1 MAEEKTIL
9 TETDLN
15 EQMQVRLDKMH
26 KIEEKGLKPF
36 GYRYEFTHRSGD
48 VKENFDALAEAET
61 EVKLAG
67 RVMAIRG
74 HGKTCFM
81 DMQDKDGRIQVY
93 VRKDVLGEENYALI
107 KMMDIGDT
115 VGVTGTVFRTHMGEV
130 SIKAAALE
138 MLSKS
143 LRPLPEKWHGL
154 KDVETRYRQR
164 YVDLIV
170 NPDVRDTFV
179 KRSQIIRSVRDV
191 LDSHGFLEVETPI
204 LNTIAG
210 GAAAR
215 PFISYHNAL
224 DMQVYMRIAPELYLK
239 RLIVGGMDRVYE
251 LGRVFRNEG
260 IDNRHNPEFT
270 SVEIYQAFADY
281 RDMMDLTEE
290 VVVKT
295 AEKVLGTTKI
305 NYEGT
310 EIELASPWKRISMI
324 DAVKE
329 YAGKDFTNVTDLEEA
344 RAMAKELNVEVEAT
358 WGIGKIINACF
369 EEYVEDKLIQPTFI
383 TGHPK
388 EISPLA
394 KSNPENPE
402 ITDRFEA
409 FIYGREICNGFTELN
424 DPIDQRERFLK
435 QVEER
440 ANGDEEANMMDEDFV
455 TALEY
460 GLPPTGGLGI
470 GIDRLVMFL
479 TDSSTIRDVLFFP
492 TMKPLKGEQQHVE
505 AVPVQAQEVAA
516 PVAPVE
522 PQEVAAPVA
531 PVEPEVIDFSK
542 VEIEPLFED
551 TVDFDTFIK
560 SDFRA
565 VKVLDCKAVPKSKK
579 LLQFTLN
586 DGTGKERTILSG
598 IRAFYEP
605 ETLIGKT
612 LIAITNLPPRAMMGI
627 ESCGMLISAIHSEE
641 GEEKLH
647 LLMVD
652 DHIPAGAKLR

>member
-1 MAEEKTIL
+1 MAEVKNKPNTEEAAVL
-9 TETDLN
+9 TENEIN
-15 EQMQVRLDKMH
+15 EQMQVRIDKMH
-26 KIEEKGLKPF
+26 KIEEHGWKPF
-36 GYRYEFTHRSGD
+36 GYRFLYTHRAAD
-48 VKENFDALAEAET
+48 IAAQFDELSEKET
-61 EVKLAG
+61 EVKMAG
-67 RVMAIRG
+67 RIMAIRG

-81 DMQDKDGRIQVY
+81 DMQDKTGRIQVY

-107 KMMDIGDT
+107 KLMDIGDT
-115 VGVTGTVFRTHMGEV
+115 VGITGTAFRTHMGEL
-130 SIKAAALE
+130 SIKANSVE

-170 NPDVRDTFV
+170 NPEVRDTFV
-179 KRSQIIRSVRDV
+179 KRSQIIRSVREV
-191 LDSHGFLEVETPI
+191 LDSHDFLEVETPI

-251 LGRVFRNEG
+251 MGRVFRNEG

-295 AEKVLGTTKI
+295 AEKVLGTTTI

-310 EIELASPWKRISMI
+310 TIELASPWKRMSMI
-324 DAVKE
+324 EAVKE
-329 YAGKDFTNVTDLEEA
+329 YSGKDFTNVTDLEEA
-344 RAMAKELNVEVEAT
+344 RAIAKELNVAVEPSF
-358 WGIGKIINACF
+358 GIGKIINACF

-409 FIYGREICNGFTELN
+409 YIYGREICNGFTELN
-424 DPIDQRERFLK
+424 DPIDQKERFLK

-455 TALEY
+455 NALEY

-479 TDSSTIRDVLFFP
+479 TNSSTIRDVLFFP
-492 TMKPLKGEQQHVE
+492 TMKPLGK
-505 AVPVQAQEVAA
+505 AVSEKPDFMQAPAVAA
-516 PVAPVE
+516 PVEEAKE
-522 PQEVAAPVA
+522 ET
-531 PVEPEVIDFSK
+531 IDFSK
-542 VEIEPLFED
+542 VVIEPAYEEY
-551 TVDFDTFIK
+551 VDFDTFCK
-560 SDFRA
+560 SDIRV
-565 VKVLDCKAVPKSKK
+565 VKVKECTAVPKSKK
-579 LLQFTLN
+579 LLKFVLD
-586 DGTGKERTILSG
+586 DGTGTDRVILSG
-598 IRAFYEP
+598 IHAFYEP
-605 ETLIGKT
+605 EELVGKT
-612 LIAITNLPPRAMMGI
+612 LVAIVNLPPRKMMGI
-627 ESCGMLISAIHSEE
+627 DSCGMLLSAIHEEE
-641 GEEKLH
+641 GAEKLN
-647 LLMVD
+647 LIMVD
-652 DHIPAGAKLR
+652 NRIPAGARLH

>member
-1 MAEEKTIL
+1 MAEVKNKPNTEEAAVL
-9 TETDLN
+9 TENEIN
-15 EQMQVRLDKMH
+15 EQMQVRIDKMH
-26 KIEEKGLKPF
+26 KIEEHGWKPF
-36 GYRYEFTHRSGD
+36 GYRFLYTHRAAD
-48 VKENFDALAEAET
+48 IAAQFDELSEKET
-61 EVKLAG
+61 EVKMAG
-67 RVMAIRG
+67 RIMAIRG

-81 DMQDKDGRIQVY
+81 DMQDKTGRIQVY
-93 VRKDVLGEENYALI
+93 VRKDVIGEENYALI
-107 KMMDIGDT
+107 KLMDIGDT
-115 VGVTGTVFRTHMGEV
+115 VGITGTAFRTHMGEL
-130 SIKAAALE
+130 SIKANSVE

-170 NPDVRDTFV
+170 NPEVRDTFV
-179 KRSQIIRSVRDV
+179 KRSQIIRSVREV
-191 LDSHGFLEVETPI
+191 LDSHDFLEVETPI

-251 LGRVFRNEG
+251 MGRVFRNEG

-295 AEKVLGTTKI
+295 AEKVLGTTTI

-310 EIELASPWKRISMI
+310 TIELASPWKRMSMI
-324 DAVKE
+324 EAVKE
-329 YAGKDFTNVTDLEEA
+329 YSGKDFTNVTDLEEA
-344 RAMAKELNVEVEAT
+344 RAIAKELNVAVEPSF
-358 WGIGKIINACF
+358 GIGKIINACF

-409 FIYGREICNGFTELN
+409 YIYGREICNGFTELN
-424 DPIDQRERFLK
+424 DPIDQKERFLK

-455 TALEY
+455 NALEY

-479 TDSSTIRDVLFFP
+479 TNSSTIRDVLFFP
-492 TMKPLKGEQQHVE
+492 TMKPLGKAVSEKPDFMQAPAVAAHVE
-505 AVPVQAQEVAA
+505 EAKE
-516 PVAPVE
+516 E
-522 PQEVAAPVA
+522 T
-531 PVEPEVIDFSK
+531 IDFSK
-542 VEIEPLFED
+542 VVIEPAYEEY
-551 TVDFDTFIK
+551 VDFDTFCK
-560 SDFRA
+560 SDIRV
-565 VKVLDCKAVPKSKK
+565 VKVKECTAVPKSKK
-579 LLQFTLN
+579 LLKFVLN
-586 DGTGKERTILSG
+586 DGTGTDRVILSG
-598 IRAFYEP
+598 IHAFYEP
-605 ETLIGKT
+605 EELVGKT
-612 LIAITNLPPRAMMGI
+612 LVAIVNLPPRKMMGI
-627 ESCGMLISAIHSEE
+627 DSCGMLLSAIHEEE
-641 GEEKLH
+641 GAEKLN
-647 LLMVD
+647 LIMVD
-652 DHIPAGAKLR
+652 NRIPAGARLH

>member
-1 MAEEKTIL
+1 MAENKQQVEEKAL
-9 TETDLN
+9 TEVEIN
-15 EQMQVRLDKMH
+15 EQMQNRIDKMH
-26 KIEEKGLKPF
+26 KIEEHGWRPF
-36 GYRYEFTHRSGD
+36 GRRFEWTHRSAD
-48 VKENFDALAEAET
+48 VKEQFEALAETEA
-61 EVKLAG
+61 EVKMAG

-81 DMQDKDGRIQVY
+81 DMQDKTGRMQLY
-93 VRKDVLGEENYALI
+93 VRKDVLGEEDYSLV
-107 KMMDIGDT
+107 KMMYIGDT
-115 VGVTGTVFRTHMGEV
+115 IGVTGIPFRTHMGEI
-130 SIKAAALE
+130 SIKVIKME

-154 KDVETRYRQR
+154 KDIETRYRQR

-170 NPDVRDTFV
+170 NPEVRDTFV
-179 KRSQIIRSVRDV
+179 KRSQIIRSVREV
-191 LDSHGFLEVETPI
+191 LDSHDFLEVETPI

-295 AEKVLGTTKI
+295 AMKVLGTTKI
-305 NYEGT
+305 TYEGV
-310 EIELASPWKRISMI
+310 EIELASPWKRMSMI

-329 YAGKDFTNVTDLEEA
+329 YSGKDFTNVTDLEEA
-344 RAMAKELNVEVEAT
+344 RAMAKELNVPVEPSF
-358 WGIGKIINACF
+358 GIGKIINACF

-394 KSNPENPE
+394 KSNPDNPE

-409 FIYGREICNGFTELN
+409 YIYGREICNGFTELN

-455 TALEY
+455 NALEY

-492 TMKPLKGEQQHVE
+492 TMKPLKGEARPVE
-505 AVPVQAQEVAA
+505 LPEQIRGEVAPA
-516 PVAPVE
+516 AVE
-522 PQEVAAPVA
+522 EAKAEA
-531 PVEPEVIDFSK
+531 PEVIDFSK
-542 VEIEPLFED
+542 VEIEPLFAD
-551 TVDFDTFIK
+551 FVDFETFSK

-565 VKVLDCKAVPKSKK
+565 VKVKECIAVPKSKK
-579 LLQFTLN
+579 LLQFTLD
-586 DGTGKERTILSG
+586 DGTGTDRTILSG
-598 IRAFYEP
+598 IHAFYEP
-605 ETLIGKT
+605 EELLGKT
-612 LIAITNLPPRAMMGI
+612 LIAIVNLPPRKMMGI
-627 ESCGMLISAIHSEE
+627 ESCGMLLSAVHHEE
-641 GEEKLH
+641 GAEKLH
-647 LLMVD
+647 LLQVD
-652 DHIPAGAKLR
+652 PHIPAGAKLY

>member
-1 MAEEKTIL
+1 MAEVKNKPNTEEAAVL
-9 TETDLN
+9 TENEIN
-15 EQMQVRLDKMH
+15 EQMQVRIDKMH
-26 KIEEKGLKPF
+26 KIEEHGWKPF
-36 GYRYEFTHRSGD
+36 GYRFLYTHRAAD
-48 VKENFDALAEAET
+48 IAAQFDELSEKET
-61 EVKLAG
+61 EVKMAG
-67 RVMAIRG
+67 RIMAIRG

-81 DMQDKDGRIQVY
+81 DMQDKTGRIQVY
-93 VRKDVLGEENYALI
+93 VRKDVIGEENYALI
-107 KMMDIGDT
+107 KLMDIGDT
-115 VGVTGTVFRTHMGEV
+115 VGITGTAFRTHMGEL
-130 SIKAAALE
+130 SIKANSVE

-170 NPDVRDTFV
+170 NPEVRDTFV
-179 KRSQIIRSVRDV
+179 KRSQIIRSVREV
-191 LDSHGFLEVETPI
+191 LNSHDFLEVETPI

-251 LGRVFRNEG
+251 MGRVFRNEG

-295 AEKVLGTTKI
+295 AEKVLGTTTI

-310 EIELASPWKRISMI
+310 AIELASPWKRMSMI
-324 DAVKE
+324 EAVKE
-329 YAGKDFTNVTDLEEA
+329 YSGKDFTNVTDLEEA
-344 RAMAKELNVEVEAT
+344 RAIAKELNVAVEPSF
-358 WGIGKIINACF
+358 GIGKIINACF

-409 FIYGREICNGFTELN
+409 YIYGRELCNGFTELN
-424 DPIDQRERFLK
+424 DPIDQKERFLK

-455 TALEY
+455 NALEY

-479 TDSSTIRDVLFFP
+479 TNSSTIRDVLFFP
-492 TMKPLKGEQQHVE
+492 TMKPLGK
-505 AVPVQAQEVAA
+505 AVSEKPDFMQAPAVAA
-516 PVAPVE
+516 PVEEAKE
-522 PQEVAAPVA
+522 ET
-531 PVEPEVIDFSK
+531 IDFSK
-542 VEIEPLFED
+542 VVIEPAYEEY
-551 TVDFDTFIK
+551 VDFDTFCK
-560 SDFRA
+560 SDIRV
-565 VKVLDCKAVPKSKK
+565 VKVKECTAVPKSKK
-579 LLQFTLN
+579 LLKFVLD
-586 DGTGKERTILSG
+586 DGTGTDRVILSG
-598 IRAFYEP
+598 IHAFYEP
-605 ETLIGKT
+605 EELVGKT
-612 LIAITNLPPRAMMGI
+612 LVAIVNLPPRKMMGI
-627 ESCGMLISAIHSEE
+627 DSCGMLLSAIHEEE
-641 GEEKLH
+641 GAEKLN
-647 LLMVD
+647 LIMVD
-652 DHIPAGAKLR
+652 KRIPAGARLH

>member
-1 MAEEKTIL
+1 MAEVKNKPNTEEAAVL
-9 TETDLN
+9 TENEIN
-15 EQMQVRLDKMH
+15 EQMQVRIDKMH
-26 KIEEKGLKPF
+26 KIEEHGWKPF
-36 GYRYEFTHRSGD
+36 GYRFLYTHRAAD
-48 VKENFDALAEAET
+48 IVAQFDELSEKET
-61 EVKLAG
+61 EVKMAG
-67 RVMAIRG
+67 RIMAIRG

-81 DMQDKDGRIQVY
+81 DMQDKTGRIQVY
-93 VRKDVLGEENYALI
+93 VRKDVIGEENYALI
-107 KMMDIGDT
+107 KLMDIGDT
-115 VGVTGTVFRTHMGEV
+115 VGITGTAFRTHMGEL
-130 SIKAAALE
+130 SIKANSVE

-170 NPDVRDTFV
+170 NPEVRDTFV
-179 KRSQIIRSVRDV
+179 KRSQIIRSVREV
-191 LDSHGFLEVETPI
+191 LDSHDFLEVETPI

-251 LGRVFRNEG
+251 MGRVFRNEG

-295 AEKVLGTTKI
+295 AEKVLGTTTI

-310 EIELASPWKRISMI
+310 TIELASPWKRMSMI
-324 DAVKE
+324 EAVKE
-329 YAGKDFTNVTDLEEA
+329 YSGKDFANVTDLEEA
-344 RAMAKELNVEVEAT
+344 RAIAKELNVAVEPSF
-358 WGIGKIINACF
+358 GIGKIINACF

-409 FIYGREICNGFTELN
+409 YIYGREICNGFTELN
-424 DPIDQRERFLK
+424 DPIDQKERFLK

-455 TALEY
+455 NALEY

-479 TDSSTIRDVLFFP
+479 TNSSTIRDVLFFP
-492 TMKPLKGEQQHVE
+492 TMKPLGKA
-505 AVPVQAQEVAA
+505 AVSEKPDFMQAPAVAA
-516 PVAPVE
+516 PVEEAKE
-522 PQEVAAPVA
+522 ET
-531 PVEPEVIDFSK
+531 IDFSK
-542 VEIEPLFED
+542 VVIEPAYEEY
-551 TVDFDTFIK
+551 VDFDTFCK
-560 SDFRA
+560 SDIRV
-565 VKVLDCKAVPKSKK
+565 VKVKECTAVPKSKK
-579 LLQFTLN
+579 LLKFVLD
-586 DGTGKERTILSG
+586 DGTGTDCVILSG
-598 IRAFYEP
+598 IHAFYEP
-605 ETLIGKT
+605 EELVGKT
-612 LIAITNLPPRAMMGI
+612 LVAIVNLPPRKMMGI
-627 ESCGMLISAIHSEE
+627 DSCGMLLSAIHEEE
-641 GEEKLH
+641 GAEKLN
-647 LLMVD
+647 LIMVD
-652 DHIPAGAKLR
+652 NRIPAGARLH

>member
-1 MAEEKTIL
+1 
-9 TETDLN
+9 
-15 EQMQVRLDKMH
+15 
-26 KIEEKGLKPF
+26 
-36 GYRYEFTHRSGD
+36 
-48 VKENFDALAEAET
+48 
-61 EVKLAG
+61 
-67 RVMAIRG
+67 MAIRG

-81 DMQDKDGRIQVY
+81 DMQDKTGRIQVY
-93 VRKDVLGEENYALI
+93 VRKDVIGEENYALI
-107 KMMDIGDT
+107 KLMDIGDT
-115 VGVTGTVFRTHMGEV
+115 VGITGTAFRTHMGEL
-130 SIKAAALE
+130 SIKATSVE

-170 NPDVRDTFV
+170 NPEVRDTFV
-179 KRSQIIRSVRDV
+179 KRSQIIRSVREV
-191 LDSHGFLEVETPI
+191 LDSHDFLEVETPI

-251 LGRVFRNEG
+251 MGRVFRNEG

-295 AEKVLGTTKI
+295 AEKVLGTTTI

-310 EIELASPWKRISMI
+310 TIELASPWKRMSMI
-324 DAVKE
+324 EAVKE
-329 YAGKDFTNVTDLEEA
+329 YSGKDFTNVTDLEEA
-344 RAMAKELNVEVEAT
+344 RAIAKELNVAVEPSF
-358 WGIGKIINACF
+358 GIGKIINACF

-409 FIYGREICNGFTELN
+409 YIYGREICNGFTELN
-424 DPIDQRERFLK
+424 DPIDQKERFLK

-455 TALEY
+455 NALEY

-479 TDSSTIRDVLFFP
+479 TNSSTIRDVLFFP
-492 TMKPLKGEQQHVE
+492 TMKPLGK
-505 AVPVQAQEVAA
+505 AVSEKPDFMQAPAVAA
-516 PVAPVE
+516 PVEEAKE
-522 PQEVAAPVA
+522 ET
-531 PVEPEVIDFSK
+531 IDFSK
-542 VEIEPLFED
+542 VVIEPAYEEY
-551 TVDFDTFIK
+551 VDFDTFCK
-560 SDFRA
+560 SDIRV
-565 VKVLDCKAVPKSKK
+565 VKVKECTAVPKSKK
-579 LLQFTLN
+579 LLKFVLD
-586 DGTGKERTILSG
+586 DGTGTDRVILSG
-598 IRAFYEP
+598 IHAFYEP
-605 ETLIGKT
+605 EELVGKT
-612 LIAITNLPPRAMMGI
+612 LVAIVNLPPRKMMGI
-627 ESCGMLISAIHSEE
+627 DSCGMLLSAIHEEE
-641 GEEKLH
+641 GAEKLN
-647 LLMVD
+647 LIMVNNR
-652 DHIPAGAKLR
+652 IPAGARLH

>member
-1 MAEEKTIL
+1 MAEVKNKPNTEEAAVL
-9 TETDLN
+9 TENEIN
-15 EQMQVRLDKMH
+15 EQMQVRIDKMH
-26 KIEEKGLKPF
+26 KIEEHGWKPF
-36 GYRYEFTHRSGD
+36 GYRFLYTHRAAD
-48 VKENFDALAEAET
+48 IAAQFDELSEKET
-61 EVKLAG
+61 EVKMAG
-67 RVMAIRG
+67 RIMAIRG

-81 DMQDKDGRIQVY
+81 DMQDKTGRIQVY
-93 VRKDVLGEENYALI
+93 VRKDVIGEENYALI
-107 KMMDIGDT
+107 KLMDIGDT
-115 VGVTGTVFRTHMGEV
+115 VGITGTAFRTHMGEL
-130 SIKAAALE
+130 SIKANSVE

-170 NPDVRDTFV
+170 NPEVRDTFV
-179 KRSQIIRSVRDV
+179 KRSQIIRSVREV
-191 LDSHGFLEVETPI
+191 LDSHDFLEVETPI

-251 LGRVFRNEG
+251 MGRVFRNEG

-295 AEKVLGTTKI
+295 AEKVLGTTTI

-310 EIELASPWKRISMI
+310 TIELASPWKRMSMI
-324 DAVKE
+324 EAVKE
-329 YAGKDFTNVTDLEEA
+329 YSGKDFTDVTDLEEA
-344 RAMAKELNVEVEAT
+344 RAIAKELNVAIEPSF
-358 WGIGKIINACF
+358 GIGKIINACF

-409 FIYGREICNGFTELN
+409 YIYGREICNGFTELN
-424 DPIDQRERFLK
+424 DPIDQKERFLK

-455 TALEY
+455 NALEY

-479 TDSSTIRDVLFFP
+479 TNSSTIRDVLFFP
-492 TMKPLKGEQQHVE
+492 TMKPLGK
-505 AVPVQAQEVAA
+505 AVSEKPDFMQAPAVAA
-516 PVAPVE
+516 PVEEAKE
-522 PQEVAAPVA
+522 ET
-531 PVEPEVIDFSK
+531 IDFSK
-542 VEIEPLFED
+542 VVIEPAYEEY
-551 TVDFDTFIK
+551 VDFDTFCK
-560 SDFRA
+560 SDIRV
-565 VKVLDCKAVPKSKK
+565 VKVKECTAVPKSKK
-579 LLQFTLN
+579 LLKFVLD
-586 DGTGKERTILSG
+586 DGIGTDRVILSG
-598 IRAFYEP
+598 IHAFYEP
-605 ETLIGKT
+605 EELVGKT
-612 LIAITNLPPRAMMGI
+612 LVAIVNLPPRKMMGI
-627 ESCGMLISAIHSEE
+627 DSCGMLLSAIHDEE
-641 GEEKLH
+641 GAEKLN
-647 LLMVD
+647 LIMVD
-652 DHIPAGAKLR
+652 NRIPAGARLH

>member
-329 YAGKDFTNVTDLEEA
+329 YAGKDFANVTDLEEA

-505 AVPVQAQEVAA
+505 TVPVQAQEVAA
-516 PVAPVE
+516 PVAP
-522 PQEVAAPVA
+522 A
-531 PVEPEVIDFSK
+531 EPEVIDFSK

>member
-1 MAEEKTIL
+1 MAEVKNKPNTEEAAVL
-9 TETDLN
+9 TENEIN
-15 EQMQVRLDKMH
+15 EQMQVRIDKMH
-26 KIEEKGLKPF
+26 KIEEHGWKPF
-36 GYRYEFTHRSGD
+36 GYRFLYTHRAAD
-48 VKENFDALAEAET
+48 IAAQFDELSEKET
-61 EVKLAG
+61 EVKMAG
-67 RVMAIRG
+67 RIMAIRG

-81 DMQDKDGRIQVY
+81 DMQDKTGRIQVY
-93 VRKDVLGEENYALI
+93 VRKDVIGEENYALI
-107 KMMDIGDT
+107 KLMDIGDT
-115 VGVTGTVFRTHMGEV
+115 VGITGTAFRTHMGEL
-130 SIKAAALE
+130 SIKANSVE

-170 NPDVRDTFV
+170 NPEVRDTFV
-179 KRSQIIRSVRDV
+179 KRSQIIRSVREV
-191 LDSHGFLEVETPI
+191 LDSHDFLEVETPI

-251 LGRVFRNEG
+251 MGRVFRNEG

-295 AEKVLGTTKI
+295 AEKVLGTTTI

-310 EIELASPWKRISMI
+310 TIELASPWKRMSMI
-324 DAVKE
+324 EAVKE
-329 YAGKDFTNVTDLEEA
+329 YSGKDFTNVTDLEEA
-344 RAMAKELNVEVEAT
+344 RAIAKELNVAVEPSF
-358 WGIGKIINACF
+358 GIGKIINACF

-409 FIYGREICNGFTELN
+409 YIYGREICNGFTELN
-424 DPIDQRERFLK
+424 DPIDQKERFLK

-455 TALEY
+455 NALEY

-479 TDSSTIRDVLFFP
+479 TNSSTIRDVLFFP
-492 TMKPLKGEQQHVE
+492 TMKPLGK
-505 AVPVQAQEVAA
+505 AVSEKPDFMQAPAVAA
-516 PVAPVE
+516 PVEEAKE
-522 PQEVAAPVA
+522 ET
-531 PVEPEVIDFSK
+531 IDFSK
-542 VEIEPLFED
+542 VVIEPAYEEY
-551 TVDFDTFIK
+551 VDFNTFCK
-560 SDFRA
+560 SDIRV
-565 VKVLDCKAVPKSKK
+565 VKVKECTAVPKSKK
-579 LLQFTLN
+579 LLKFVLN
-586 DGTGKERTILSG
+586 DGTGTDRVILSG
-598 IRAFYEP
+598 IHAFYEP
-605 ETLIGKT
+605 EELVGKT
-612 LIAITNLPPRAMMGI
+612 LVAIVNLPPRKMMGI
-627 ESCGMLISAIHSEE
+627 DSCGMLLSAIHEEE
-641 GEEKLH
+641 GAEKLN
-647 LLMVD
+647 LIMVD
-652 DHIPAGAKLR
+652 KRIPAGARLH

>member
-1 MAEEKTIL
+1 MAEVKNKPNTEEAAVL
-9 TETDLN
+9 TENEIN
-15 EQMQVRLDKMH
+15 EQMQVRIDKMH
-26 KIEEKGLKPF
+26 KIEEHGWKPF
-36 GYRYEFTHRSGD
+36 GYRFLYTHRAAD
-48 VKENFDALAEAET
+48 IAAQFDELSEKET
-61 EVKLAG
+61 EVKMAG
-67 RVMAIRG
+67 RIMAIRG

-81 DMQDKDGRIQVY
+81 DMQDKTGRIQVY
-93 VRKDVLGEENYALI
+93 VRKDVIGEENYALI
-107 KMMDIGDT
+107 KLMDIGDT
-115 VGVTGTVFRTHMGEV
+115 VGITGTAFRTHMGEL
-130 SIKAAALE
+130 SIKANSVE

-170 NPDVRDTFV
+170 NPEVRDTFV
-179 KRSQIIRSVRDV
+179 KRSQIIRSVREV
-191 LDSHGFLEVETPI
+191 LDSHDFLEVETPI

-251 LGRVFRNEG
+251 MGRVFRNEG

-295 AEKVLGTTKI
+295 AEKVLGTTTI

-310 EIELASPWKRISMI
+310 TIELASPWKRMSMI
-324 DAVKE
+324 EAVKE
-329 YAGKDFTNVTDLEEA
+329 YSGKDFTNVTDLEEA
-344 RAMAKELNVEVEAT
+344 RAIAKELNVAVEPSF
-358 WGIGKIINACF
+358 GIGKIINACF

-409 FIYGREICNGFTELN
+409 YIYGREICNGFTELN
-424 DPIDQRERFLK
+424 DPIDQKERFLK

-455 TALEY
+455 NALEY

-479 TDSSTIRDVLFFP
+479 TNSSTIRDVLFFP
-492 TMKPLKGEQQHVE
+492 TMKPLGKA
-505 AVPVQAQEVAA
+505 AVSEKPDCMQAPAVAA
-516 PVAPVE
+516 PVEKAKE
-522 PQEVAAPVA
+522 ET
-531 PVEPEVIDFSK
+531 IDFSK
-542 VEIEPLFED
+542 VVIEPAYEEY
-551 TVDFDTFIK
+551 VDFDTFCK
-560 SDFRA
+560 SDIRV
-565 VKVLDCKAVPKSKK
+565 VKVKECTAVPKSKK
-579 LLQFTLN
+579 LLKFVLN
-586 DGTGKERTILSG
+586 DGTGTDRVILSG
-598 IRAFYEP
+598 IHAFYEP
-605 ETLIGKT
+605 EELVGKT
-612 LIAITNLPPRAMMGI
+612 LVAIVNLPPRKMMGI
-627 ESCGMLISAIHSEE
+627 DSCGMLLSAIHEEE
-641 GEEKLH
+641 GAEKLN
-647 LLMVD
+647 LIMVD
-652 DHIPAGAKLR
+652 NRIPAGARLH

>member
-1 MAEEKTIL
+1 MAEVKNKPNTEEAAVL
-9 TETDLN
+9 TENEIN
-15 EQMQVRLDKMH
+15 EQMQVRIDKMH
-26 KIEEKGLKPF
+26 KIEEHGWKPF
-36 GYRYEFTHRSGD
+36 GYRFLYTHRAAD
-48 VKENFDALAEAET
+48 IAAQFDELSEKET
-61 EVKLAG
+61 EVKMAG
-67 RVMAIRG
+67 RIMAIRG

-81 DMQDKDGRIQVY
+81 DMQDKTGRIQVY
-93 VRKDVLGEENYALI
+93 VRKDVIGEENYALI
-107 KMMDIGDT
+107 KLMDIGDT
-115 VGVTGTVFRTHMGEV
+115 VGITGTAFRTHMGEL
-130 SIKAAALE
+130 SIKANSVE

-170 NPDVRDTFV
+170 NPEVRDTFV
-179 KRSQIIRSVRDV
+179 KRSQIIRSVREV
-191 LDSHGFLEVETPI
+191 LDSHDFLEVETPI

-251 LGRVFRNEG
+251 MGRVFRNEG

-295 AEKVLGTTKI
+295 AEKVLGTTTI

-310 EIELASPWKRISMI
+310 TIELASPWKRMSMI
-324 DAVKE
+324 EAVKE
-329 YAGKDFTNVTDLEEA
+329 YSGKDFTDVTDLEEA
-344 RAMAKELNVEVEAT
+344 RAIAKELNVAIEPSF
-358 WGIGKIINACF
+358 GIGKIINACF

-409 FIYGREICNGFTELN
+409 YIYGREICNGFTELN
-424 DPIDQRERFLK
+424 DPIDQKERFLK

-455 TALEY
+455 NALEY

-479 TDSSTIRDVLFFP
+479 TNSSTIRDVLFFP
-492 TMKPLKGEQQHVE
+492 TMKPLGKA
-505 AVPVQAQEVAA
+505 AVSEKPDFMQAPAVAA
-516 PVAPVE
+516 PVEEAKE
-522 PQEVAAPVA
+522 ET
-531 PVEPEVIDFSK
+531 IDFSK
-542 VEIEPLFED
+542 VVIEPAYEEY
-551 TVDFDTFIK
+551 VDFDTFCK
-560 SDFRA
+560 SDIRV
-565 VKVLDCKAVPKSKK
+565 VKVKECTAVPKSKK
-579 LLQFTLN
+579 LLKFVLN
-586 DGTGKERTILSG
+586 DGTGTDCVILSG
-598 IRAFYEP
+598 IHAFYEP
-605 ETLIGKT
+605 EELVGKT
-612 LIAITNLPPRAMMGI
+612 LVAIVNLPPRKMMGI
-627 ESCGMLISAIHSEE
+627 DSCGMLLSAIHEEE
-641 GEEKLH
+641 GAEKLN
-647 LLMVD
+647 LIMVD
-652 DHIPAGAKLR
+652 NRIPAGARLH

>member
-1 MAEEKTIL
+1 MAEVKNKPNTEEAAVL
-9 TETDLN
+9 TENEIN
-15 EQMQVRLDKMH
+15 EQMQVRIDKMH
-26 KIEEKGLKPF
+26 KIEEHGWKPF
-36 GYRYEFTHRSGD
+36 GYRFLYTHRAAD
-48 VKENFDALAEAET
+48 IAAQFDELSEKET
-61 EVKLAG
+61 EVKMAG
-67 RVMAIRG
+67 RIMAIRG

-81 DMQDKDGRIQVY
+81 DMQDKTGRIQVY
-93 VRKDVLGEENYALI
+93 VRKDVIGEENYALI
-107 KMMDIGDT
+107 KLMDIGDT
-115 VGVTGTVFRTHMGEV
+115 VGITGTAFRTHMGEL
-130 SIKAAALE
+130 SIKANSVE

-170 NPDVRDTFV
+170 NPEVRDTFV
-179 KRSQIIRSVRDV
+179 KRSQIIRSVREV
-191 LDSHGFLEVETPI
+191 LDSHDFLEVETPI

-251 LGRVFRNEG
+251 MGRVFRNEG

-295 AEKVLGTTKI
+295 AEKVLGTTTI

-310 EIELASPWKRISMI
+310 TIELASPWKRMSMI
-324 DAVKE
+324 EAVKE
-329 YAGKDFTNVTDLEEA
+329 YSGKDFTNVTDLEEA
-344 RAMAKELNVEVEAT
+344 RAIAKELNVAVEPSF
-358 WGIGKIINACF
+358 GIGKIINACF

-409 FIYGREICNGFTELN
+409 YIYGREICNGFTELN
-424 DPIDQRERFLK
+424 DPIDQKERFLK

-455 TALEY
+455 NALEY

-479 TDSSTIRDVLFFP
+479 TNSSTIRDVLFFP
-492 TMKPLKGEQQHVE
+492 TMKPLGK
-505 AVPVQAQEVAA
+505 AVSEKPDFMQAPAVAA
-516 PVAPVE
+516 PVEEAKE
-522 PQEVAAPVA
+522 ET
-531 PVEPEVIDFSK
+531 IDFSK
-542 VEIEPLFED
+542 VVIEPAYEEY
-551 TVDFDTFIK
+551 VDFDTFCK
-560 SDFRA
+560 SDIRV
-565 VKVLDCKAVPKSKK
+565 VKVKECTAVPKSKK
-579 LLQFTLN
+579 LLKFVLN
-586 DGTGKERTILSG
+586 DGTGTNRVILSG
-598 IRAFYEP
+598 IHAFYEP
-605 ETLIGKT
+605 EELVGKT
-612 LIAITNLPPRAMMGI
+612 LVAIVNLPPRKMMGI
-627 ESCGMLISAIHSEE
+627 DSCGMLLSAIHEEE
-641 GEEKLH
+641 GAEKLN
-647 LLMVD
+647 LIMVD
-652 DHIPAGAKLR
+652 NHIPAGARLH

>member
-1 MAEEKTIL
+1 MAENKHLEDAAAL
-9 TETDLN
+9 TDTEIN
-15 EQMQVRLDKMH
+15 EQMQVRIDKMH
-26 KIEEKGLKPF
+26 KIEEHGWKPF
-36 GYRYEFTHRSGD
+36 GHRFLFTHRAAD
-48 VKENFDALAEAET
+48 IAAQFDELSEKET
-61 EVKLAG
+61 EVTMAG

-81 DMQDKDGRIQVY
+81 DMQDKTGRIQVY
-93 VRKDVLGEENYALI
+93 VRKDVIGEENYALI
-107 KMMDIGDT
+107 KLMDIGDT
-115 VGVTGTVFRTHMGEV
+115 VGITGTAFRTHMGEL
-130 SIKAAALE
+130 SIKAASVE

-170 NPDVRDTFV
+170 NPEVRETFV
-179 KRSQIIRSVRDV
+179 KRSQIIKSVREV
-191 LDSHGFLEVETPI
+191 LDSHDFLEVETPI

-251 LGRVFRNEG
+251 MGRVFRNEG

-295 AEKVLGTTKI
+295 AEKVLGTTTI

-310 EIELASPWKRISMI
+310 TIELASPWKRMSMI
-324 DAVKE
+324 EAVKE
-329 YAGKDFTNVTDLEEA
+329 YSGKDFTNVTDLEEA
-344 RAMAKELNVEVEAT
+344 RAIAKELNVAIEPT
-358 WGIGKIINACF
+358 FGIGKIINACF
-369 EEYVEDKLIQPTFI
+369 EEYVEDKLVQPTFI

-409 FIYGREICNGFTELN
+409 YIYGREICNGFTELN
-424 DPIDQRERFLK
+424 DPIDQKERFLK

-455 TALEY
+455 NALEY

-479 TDSSTIRDVLFFP
+479 TNSSTIRDVLFFP
-492 TMKPLKGEQQHVE
+492 TMKPIGK
-505 AVPVQAQEVAA
+505 AVSEKPEFMQAA
-516 PVAPVE
+516 PAVAPAEAKEE
-522 PQEVAAPVA
+522 P
-531 PVEPEVIDFSK
+531 IDFSK
-542 VEIEPLFED
+542 VVIEPPYTEY
-551 TVDFDTFIK
+551 VDFDTFCK
-560 SDFRA
+560 SDMRA
-565 VKVLDCKAVPKSKK
+565 VKVKECTAVPKSKK
-579 LLQFTLN
+579 LLKFVLD
-586 DGTGKERTILSG
+586 DGTGTDRVILSG
-598 IRAFYEP
+598 IHAFYEP
-605 ETLIGKT
+605 EELVGKT
-612 LIAITNLPPRAMMGI
+612 LIAIVNLPPRKMMGI
-627 ESCGMLISAIHSEE
+627 DSCGMLLSAIHEEE
-641 GEEKLH
+641 GAEKLN
-647 LLMVD
+647 LIMIADRV
-652 DHIPAGAKLR
+652 PAGARLH

>member
-1 MAEEKTIL
+1 MAENKQQVEEKAL
-9 TETDLN
+9 TEVEIN
-15 EQMQVRLDKMH
+15 EQMQNRIDKMH
-26 KIEEKGLKPF
+26 KIEEHGWRPF
-36 GYRYEFTHRSGD
+36 GRRFEWTHRSAD
-48 VKENFDALAEAET
+48 VKEQFEALAETEA
-61 EVKLAG
+61 EVKMAG

-81 DMQDKDGRIQVY
+81 DMQDKTGRMQLY
-93 VRKDVLGEENYALI
+93 VRKDVLGEEDYSLV

-115 VGVTGTVFRTHMGEV
+115 IGVTGIPFRTHMGEI
-130 SIKAAALE
+130 SIKVIKME

-154 KDVETRYRQR
+154 KDIETRYRQR

-170 NPDVRDTFV
+170 NPEVRDTFV
-179 KRSQIIRSVRDV
+179 KRSQIIRSVREV

-295 AEKVLGTTKI
+295 AMKVLGTTKI
-305 NYEGT
+305 TYEGV
-310 EIELASPWKRISMI
+310 EIELASPWKRMSMI

-329 YAGKDFTNVTDLEEA
+329 YSGKDFTNVTDLEEA
-344 RAMAKELNVEVEAT
+344 RAMAKELNVPVEPSF
-358 WGIGKIINACF
+358 GIGKIINACF

-394 KSNPENPE
+394 KSNPDNPE
-402 ITDRFEA
+402 ITDHFEA
-409 FIYGREICNGFTELN
+409 YIYGREICNGFTELN

-455 TALEY
+455 NALEY

-492 TMKPLKGEQQHVE
+492 TMKPLKGEARPVE
-505 AVPVQAQEVAA
+505 LPEQIRGEVAPA
-516 PVAPVE
+516 AVE
-522 PQEVAAPVA
+522 EAKAEA
-531 PVEPEVIDFSK
+531 PEVIDFSK
-542 VEIEPLFED
+542 VEIEPLFAD
-551 TVDFDTFIK
+551 FVDFETFSK

-565 VKVLDCKAVPKSKK
+565 VKVKECIAVPKSKK
-579 LLQFTLN
+579 LLQFTLD
-586 DGTGKERTILSG
+586 DGTGTDRTILSG
-598 IRAFYEP
+598 IHAFYEP
-605 ETLIGKT
+605 EELLGKT
-612 LIAITNLPPRAMMGI
+612 LIAIVNLPPRKMMGI
-627 ESCGMLISAIHSEE
+627 ESCGMLLSAVHHEE
-641 GEEKLH
+641 GAEKLH
-647 LLMVD
+647 LLQVD
-652 DHIPAGAKLR
+652 PHIPAGAKLY